1 MEGSHKN
8 DNDTDKN
15 GPTWSLRHEF
25 GIDIGHSQR
34 SGSQVK
40 QASKD

>member
-1 MEGSHKN
+1 MEGSHQN

-25 GIDIGHSQR
+25 GIDIAQW
-34 SGSQVK
+34 GSALVERGQIF
-40 QASKD
+40 